1 MSKKNVNL
9 LCNFTKRVLTI
20 RTFFFMKNLLII
32 LILSCSFSSFAQTGI
47 GTTTPNASA
56 QLDVS
61 STTKGFLPP
70 RMTATQR
77 GLIAN
82 PATGLLV
89 YQIDGATGY
98 YFYTGVV
105 WQLLN
110 TSDATTSA
118 TGKIQL
124 AGDLAGTATLK
135 PKLQK
140 SIFLLQYNPSD
151 SVPPSQPL

>member
-1 MSKKNVNL
+1 
-9 LCNFTKRVLTI
+9 
-20 RTFFFMKNLLII
+20 
-32 LILSCSFSSFAQTGI
+32 
-47 GTTTPNASA
+47 
-56 QLDVS
+56 
-61 STTKGFLPP
+61 
-70 RMTATQR
+70 MTAAQR
-77 GLIAN
+77 VLIAN